1 MHIQA
6 KGGVGLRGL
15 KNTLRQFDYN
25 RNGKLDAAEFE
36 QALAY
41 FGLFPKKVELQALL
55 KYYDMDGDGNI
66 NYEEFLRGLRDDLT
80 PRRAAM
86 VEKAFNILDTNGS
99 GQINF
104 QDVSDMYDVSC
115 HKDFIEGRKTKDQ
128 IVNEFLNTFD
138 GAKGNNDGTITKTE
152 WYDYYTDLSI
162 SLPSDDYFVQM
173 MESTWGICEHE
184 ETDSYRQTIAEYS
197 RVTREQ
203 LITLLGKHNT
213 KQDILKVFSDFDLHQ
228 TGCITIDEF
237 ANMLAK
243 L

>member
-115 HKDFIEGRKTKDQ
+115 HKDFIEG
-128 IVNEFLNTFD
+128 
-138 GAKGNNDGTITKTE
+138 
-152 WYDYYTDLSI
+152 
-162 SLPSDDYFVQM
+162 
-173 MESTWGICEHE
+173 
-184 ETDSYRQTIAEYS
+184 
-197 RVTREQ
+197 
-203 LITLLGKHNT
+203 
-213 KQDILKVFSDFDLHQ
+213 
-228 TGCITIDEF
+228 
-237 ANMLAK
+237 
-243 L
+243 